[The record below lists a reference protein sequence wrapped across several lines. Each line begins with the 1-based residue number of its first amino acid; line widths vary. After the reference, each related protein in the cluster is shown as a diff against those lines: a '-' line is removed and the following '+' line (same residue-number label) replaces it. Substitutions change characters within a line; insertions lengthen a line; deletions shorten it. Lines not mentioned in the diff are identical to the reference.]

1 MAEVKNDIE
10 LDENIEL
17 NIEDKIKE
25 LKALGYIQEGNIHNG
40 YIEDMFDRKD
50 DWIEI
55 DNLIAIYQ
63 KQFKP
68 EYTNNKKIKEESQV
82 ASEELL
88 FRFNP
93 MFKKYLF
100 LLKTGNITF
109 SNEEQKSFVKL
120 FIDEP
125 RLAFALYQKYIH
137 KTLRDKIEERF
148 AFIVKTYGTRTEEE
162 IMGDLH
168 IAFLIL
174 ARRYVKK
181 DRSFCCYLYNAFRY
195 EVARYIKKQIKEVSN
210 ISYKLVDFN
219 EEKVTRLAMKG
230 LVQDS
235 HKYEINFEDIICENS
250 DGLPDLSW
258 ISGECCGEAFE
269 TLTPEERKILIK
281 YYLEDYSDARIAEE
295 LGCHIN
301 TCNAKRRKALF
312 KIADKLNVSRDTII
326 RTRKVNN

>member
-25 LKALGYIQEGNIHNG
+25 LKELGYIQEGNIHNG

-55 DNLIAIYQ
+55 DNLITIYQ

-68 EYTNNKKIKEESQV
+68 EYHNNIEIKEESQI

-100 LLKTGNITF
+100 LLKTGNVAF
-109 SNEEQKSFVKL
+109 SNEEQRSFVRL

-137 KTLRDKIEERF
+137 KALRDKIEERF

-181 DRSFCCYLYNAFRY
+181 DRSFCCYLYNVFRY
-195 EVARYIKKQIKEVSN
+195 EVARYIKKQIKEISN
-210 ISYKLVDFN
+210 IAYKLVDFN

-235 HKYEINFEDIICENS
+235 HKYEINFEDVICENS

-269 TLTPEERKILIK
+269 TLTPEERKIIIK

-312 KIADKLNVSRDTII
+312 KIADRLNVSRDMII